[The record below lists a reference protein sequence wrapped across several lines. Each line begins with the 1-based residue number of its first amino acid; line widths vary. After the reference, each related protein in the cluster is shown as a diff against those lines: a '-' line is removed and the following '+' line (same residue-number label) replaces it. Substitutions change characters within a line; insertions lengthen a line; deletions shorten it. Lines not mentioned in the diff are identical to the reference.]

1 MVKDMNFPSD
11 EDQLPPKTNDEQAKY
26 GMEEQRAPLLSD
38 EDLDSITV
46 HDGGLAWESAKEV
59 RDFYEAKITSGEL
72 RELKTASRVPTEKR
86 SEGECSNCGGSV
98 WPEYKC
104 CPRCT
109 ATLLK

>member
-26 GMEEQRAPLLSD
+26 GMEEQRAPLFTDKTL
-38 EDLDSITV
+38 EEIV
-46 HDGGLAWESAKEV
+46 EEFAGPLASLKFLRDIIES
-59 RDFYEAKITSGEL
+59 KITSGEL